1 MKILE
6 KFATNSISIVDVK
19 KVKNYLQKEIFT
31 VSNSA
36 NEAFIDYDIF
46 NRYNFIVSDLVKRK
60 SYDLEH
66 KKFTTTTELPSNL
79 SVKKSVINFWKSPAV
94 VTTTTTT
101 RRPIRWKPGKTPN
114 SSRDKSAN
122 SLLYYP
128 QNVGWS
134 DNSDRLEL
142 SPIFSHLK
150 PELTHFIDQL
160 PHTYTGIT
168 ISYRVQQLHLMVH
181 LLCPIE
187 KVPIFILIK

>member
-1 MKILE
+1 MFEEFYHFAQYYSWVNDHEKVKRIFMKILE
-6 KFATNSISIVDVK
+6 KFATNNISIVDVK

-60 SYDLEH
+60 SYDLEQ
-66 KKFTTTTELPSNL
+66 KKTTTKTTEIPSEL
-79 SVKKSVINFWKSPAV
+79 SAKKSLINFWKSPAV

-101 RRPIRWKPGKTPN
+101 RKPIRWKPGKTPN
-114 SSRDKSAN
+114 SSKEKLIN
-122 SLLYYP
+122 FLPHYP
-128 QNVGWS
+128 QNVDWS

-168 ISYRVQQLHLMVH
+168 IS
-181 LLCPIE
+181 
-187 KVPIFILIK
+187 

>member
-6 KFATNSISIVDVK
+6 KFATNNISIVDVK

-60 SYDLEH
+60 SYDLEQ
-66 KKFTTTTELPSNL
+66 KKTTTKTTEIPSEL
-79 SVKKSVINFWKSPAV
+79 SAKKSLINFWKSPAV

-101 RRPIRWKPGKTPN
+101 RKPIRWKPGKTPN
-114 SSRDKSAN
+114 SSKEKLIN
-122 SLLYYP
+122 FLPHYP
-128 QNVGWS
+128 QNVDWS

-168 ISYRVQQLHLMVH
+168 IS
-181 LLCPIE
+181 
-187 KVPIFILIK
+187 